1 MPPHPVLKWER
12 NGNCPAVR
20 QGAMSR
26 GAEVA
31 PLRRP
36 RDGGQHRPQKLAVSS
51 DGTRAPGQPRR
62 SGEGGR
68 GAPPRRRP
76 NALGHTGAGSV
87 LPARCQRSKPRNH
100 HGHRAAPAA
109 PPPPS
114 LPAESPG
121 VVGAVLRACSVA
133 GASAR
138 PGAEADRSPGPSRGS
153 RAGRVRCRSRCA
165 TATPAWATEVGE
177 RARPLQQ
184 HKIEAHLPQG
194 LDPAGRPRPRGAS
207 PGHRHHTVTA
217 VKGGV
222 PERPRFLISNSALS
236 VEFRKGLSSL
246 WTLNHGNLHGIILR

>member
-121 VVGAVLRACSVA
+121 VVGAVLCACSVA

-153 RAGRVRCRSRCA
+153 RAGRVRQVAVRHRHSCLSY
-165 TATPAWATEVGE
+165 WS
-177 RARPLQQ
+177 
-184 HKIEAHLPQG
+184 
-194 LDPAGRPRPRGAS
+194 RGAS
-207 PGHRHHTVTA
+207 EAIAAAQNRGPPASGA
-217 VKGGV
+217 
-222 PERPRFLISNSALS
+222 RPRRPPPPQGCLARPPPPHCDCC
-236 VEFRKGLSSL
+236 ERRCTRKTKIPHFKFSTVSGVQKRPEQPVNIKP
-246 WTLNHGNLHGIILR
+246 W